1 MNNASLSLIS
11 GLVTATFQALS
22 GAGSVSIPGLLA
34 GDIVLTGTINGLSF
48 WPSFSTM
55 FETVISVDGQLQQ
68 TGGDFVGPAF
78 VVYLLRPAK

>member
-1 MNNASLSLIS
+1 MNNAPLSLVS

-22 GAGSVSIPGLLA
+22 EAGSVSIPGLLV

-48 WPSFSTM
+48 WPGFSTT

-68 TGGDFVGPAF
+68 TGGDYVGVDF